1 MSIHFAPQWVKP
13 IKPTGSA
20 LAPTSDTHAQVV
32 KQPATPVSP
41 FPALGQPRAGSPT
54 TVASS
59 NPPLSYSRVT
69 HAPASPSFSGEGY
82 FPHAGDGPNGG
93 AHPSPYP
100 FRYSREQI
108 LGIWDEDKFKERPIE
123 LMQIAETDNGQVLV
137 SKAIVQPVGLRE
149 LSEVEKRILSTSVH
163 PPVVSRRQPQAHTNT
178 SHGNNSGEAALP
190 RRAPQPAMK
199 DSSNLSTA
207 PSRGTAFGGFGRG
220 EGGAFGGSKYT
231 SGALGEGRQPGAIGG
246 GFGGVGKRTTRREED
261 PTRPSPAS
269 AAPSWRSV
277 RNQSG
282 TFEGVL
288 GFGSSSVPS
297 TIEAAPAN
305 GRLDSDRGGWGT
317 AEKQWRAA
325 PNDERPLTIPT
336 TEPSTQSVIATA
348 SATPV
353 GERDA
358 QLRENTPGPR
368 SGTQTPQAQEPQD
381 LGNVNWYYRDPNGQE
396 QGPFTGT
403 QMHEWYSH
411 SYFQDELPVRRE
423 NEVSFHK
430 LSELKTNT
438 NNSAQPFLAPV
449 RPRLPP
455 NLPIPLAALQAT
467 GPAPGSVASPGGL
480 NDTFGRLNM
489 GNLPAPQ
496 PQYHP
501 NAYQG
506 GQFGQQPQY
515 NNQFTSVP
523 FGGQQWNPAPGTQS
537 PARGN
542 GAYGSIGPQSAYAPY
557 GPAIG
562 TPPIQ
567 RPDVFASPIGQ
578 PSPWNA
584 PVNPATTWQQ
594 QPVQQQMTPTPI
606 AHQPQQQFNQQSHPI
621 PQQHAAV
628 EQSYFP
634 PTEDIL
640 PEQTAPTEEYDD
652 VHDESLVEDYLDSGN
667 EFEDELLSQTDAVVE
682 EQEQEQE
689 EQEEEIVEEQ
699 PEEKEEAAPK
709 VAPASVWA
717 KTPKSTPRKAANEPT
732 PAQSSKLPP
741 PHASLP
747 PKPATAPI
755 KSDATKESSP
765 SSAAATP
772 VEKTM
777 AKVAPWATAD
787 KHAHGPSLREI
798 QEAEAR
804 QSAARKQARVEAR
817 AASQASIIT
826 TNDDL
831 PASMTWGLPSSK
843 GSVPPPSSST
853 PPTPAW
859 GGGSEGP
866 KKTLKQI
873 QEEEERRNLKL
884 ARQQQTVVSATTPAA
899 AKRGYADLAATH
911 APTLAQAAAAAAAG
925 WTTVGAGGKNA
936 AAPVKPAPL
945 PPKPV
950 TAVKPA
956 AVVSKPAAK
965 APVADEQPSIEF
977 IRWTKQALTG
987 LQVPVDDF
995 ISMLLSFPV
1004 DPPASSRAEQQE
1016 IIADSV
1022 YASSSTLDGRR
1033 FAQEFMTRRKADAK
1047 RDTTKPVAKIGS
1059 LADVVKTQPKA
1070 PAADVGFKVVK
1081 AKKKRS

>member
-1 MSIHFAPQWVKP
+1 MSMHFAPQWVKP

-20 LAPTSDTHAQVV
+20 LAPASDTLLAQVP
-32 KQPATPVSP
+32 KQPTAPVSP

-54 TVASS
+54 TAASS

-69 HAPASPSFSGEGY
+69 HAPASPSFSGEDY
-82 FPHAGDGPNGG
+82 FPHAGDGANGG
-93 AHPSPYP
+93 ANPSPYP

-123 LMQIAETDNGQVLV
+123 LMQMAETDNGQVLV

-163 PPVVSRRQPQAHTNT
+163 PPVVSRRQPQAHTGT
-178 SHGNNSGEAALP
+178 SHGNNPGEAALP
-190 RRAPQPAMK
+190 RRVPQPAMK
-199 DSSNLSTA
+199 ETTNVNTA

-288 GFGSSSVPS
+288 GFGNSSVAP
-297 TIEAAPAN
+297 TIDPAPAN
-305 GRLDSDRGGWGT
+305 GRQDSDRGWGA

-325 PNDERPLTIPT
+325 PNDERPLSIPT

-368 SGTQTPQAQEPQD
+368 SGTQTPQAQETQD

-403 QMHEWYSH
+403 QMHEWFSH

-423 NEVSFHK
+423 NETSFHK
-430 LSELKTNT
+430 LSELKANTNT
-438 NNSAQPFLAPV
+438 AVQPFLAPV

-455 NLPIPLAALQAT
+455 NLPIPVSALQAP
-467 GPAPGSVASPGGL
+467 GPAAGSAPSTGGL

-506 GQFGQQPQY
+506 GQFGQQAQS
-515 NNQFTSVP
+515 NNQFASAP
-523 FGGQQWNPAPGTQS
+523 FGSQQWNPAPGTQS
-537 PARGN
+537 PARVN
-542 GAYGSIGPQSAYAPY
+542 GAYGSIGPQPAYSPY
-557 GPAIG
+557 GGPIG

-567 RPDVFASPIGQ
+567 RPEVFASPIGQ
-578 PSPWNA
+578 PSPWSA
-584 PVNPATTWQQ
+584 ATANPAIHWQQ
-594 QPVQQQMTPTPI
+594 QPVQQQLPPVPI
-606 AHQPQQQFNQQSHPI
+606 AHQPQQQFIQQQPTI
-621 PQQHAAV
+621 PQQHAAA
-628 EQSYFP
+628 EPSYFP

-652 VHDESLVEDYLDSGN
+652 AHDETMVEDYLDSDH
-667 EFEDELLSQTDAVVE
+667 EFEDDLSQADVE
-682 EQEQEQE
+682 E
-689 EQEEEIVEEQ
+689 EEEDIVEEQ
-699 PEEKEEAAPK
+699 PGEKEELAPK
-709 VAPASVWA
+709 PAPASVWA
-717 KTPKSTPRKAANEPT
+717 KTPKSTSRKAANEPT
-732 PAQSSKLPP
+732 PAQASKLPP

-747 PKPATAPI
+747 PKPTAAPI
-755 KSDATKESSP
+755 MSDAIKEPSP
-765 SSAAATP
+765 PPALAMPAERSTP
-772 VEKTM
+772 K
-777 AKVAPWATAD
+777 AAPWATAD
-787 KHAHGPSLREI
+787 KQAHGPSLREI

-804 QSAARKQARVEAR
+804 QSAARRQARVEAR
-817 AASQASIIT
+817 AASQATIVTS
-826 TNDDL
+826 NEDL

-884 ARQQQTVVSATTPAA
+884 ARQQQSVVAA
-899 AKRGYADLAATH
+899 ATPTTKRGYADLAATH
-911 APTLAQAAAAAAAG
+911 APTPAQAAAAAAAG

-936 AAPVKPAPL
+936 ATPVKPAPL

-950 TAVKPA
+950 TTVKPVA
-956 AVVSKPAAK
+956 AVAKPAAK
-965 APVADEQPSIEF
+965 VPVADEQPSIEF

-987 LQVPVDDF
+987 LSVPVDDF
-995 ISMLLSFPV
+995 ISMLLTFPV
-1004 DPPASSRAEQQE
+1004 DPPASSRGEQQE

-1047 RDTTKPVAKIGS
+1047 RDTSKPAAKIGS
-1059 LADVVKTQPKA
+1059 LADVVKTQSKA